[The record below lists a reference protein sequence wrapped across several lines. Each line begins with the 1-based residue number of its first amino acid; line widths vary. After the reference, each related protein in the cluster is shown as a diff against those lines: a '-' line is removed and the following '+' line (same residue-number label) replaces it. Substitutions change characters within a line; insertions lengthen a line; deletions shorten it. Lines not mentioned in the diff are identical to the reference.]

1 MFSLSNVD
9 LNYGELKVLE
19 QFSLDCHKRQF
30 ITLYGPSGVGK
41 TSILNLLAALIKP
54 HAGVVAADFQRIA
67 YVFQEPRLIPW
78 LSVRENLEIGLF
90 HQGLDDGERQKRVDD
105 LLPILD
111 LAEFGDYRPNQLS
124 GGMKQRVSIGRAFI
138 IHPDLLL
145 LDEPFTGLD
154 ENLKNDMQEL
164 LISLEQWH
172 CCTTVLVTHDI
183 NEAIKLSDRIVVV
196 EGRPCEIILDL
207 YLQSDRRFIGD
218 YTTQIRQSISRA
230 MTPLAETL
238 EYA

>member
-1 MFSLSNVD
+1 MFSLSEID

-19 QFSLDCHKRQF
+19 QFSLDCRKQQF
-30 ITLYGPSGVGK
+30 IALYGPSGVGK
-41 TSILNLLAALIKP
+41 TSILNLLAAIIKP
-54 HAGVVAADFQRIA
+54 QAGDVQADFQRIA

-90 HQGLDDGERQKRVDD
+90 NMGLDANEREKRVEN
-105 LLPILD
+105 LLPLLD
-111 LAEFGDYRPNQLS
+111 LVEFGAYFPGQLS

-138 IHPDLLL
+138 IQPDLLL

-172 CCTTVLVTHDI
+172 VCTTVMVTHDI

-196 EGRPCEIILDL
+196 QGRPCRIILDV
-207 YLQSDRRFIGD
+207 YPQSDRLLLPD
-218 YTTQIRQSISRA
+218 YATQIRQSISRA
-230 MTPLAETL
+230 LAPLEETL